1 MLANIEESQFF
12 WNILYFYFSTF
23 EELCIKVKLGKEDK
37 SKQDQDKWVIQL
49 ISQYVNYTFSW
60 LINMVIN

>member
-12 WNILYFYFSTF
+12 WSNLYFYSSTF

-37 SKQDQDKWVIQL
+37 SKQDQDKWVKQL